1 MLLVKLLLMLAENGW
16 SKRYLEKVLLV
27 PEIKANLFSTT
38 AALDKGFTMIS
49 TNDECKFVRND
60 TTQALGVREESLL
73 KI

>member
-1 MLLVKLLLMLAENGW
+1 M
-16 SKRYLEKVLLV
+16 LLV